1 MRCANLATS
10 GGFIAH
16 FASDAPAASRPHS
29 VVTCSTGRFRGRKPR
44 ERKATVSSSASRAD
58 VTAPAWRS
66 GLAQARAGV
75 GVAGSGRRK
84 SSRRRSSTSS
94 RPTLVALVTPSI
106 VLLVLINAYPL
117 LYGLFQSVH
126 NGSLISA
133 GSFVGL
139 DNYKTVLSEPRFWSS
154 AWFTLIFTLVSVFG
168 SWVIGLALA
177 LLLQLR
183 APGANIFKIL
193 LMLPWVLPVVVSA
206 TAWNWL
212 VATNDSPVPTVAR
225 ALGLAN
231 PLFLANP
238 TLAAILV
245 SLFKLWQSF
254 PFMML
259 MMSAALAGV
268 DANLYEAASLDGAT
282 RWQQLTHIT
291 LPMIARPIYISWIL
305 MIIFSVNDFPTI
317 FLLTGG
323 GPIDATTSLI
333 VLAYRTVFQDFLTG
347 PGVAIAFVMTA
358 VLVIIS
364 MVLFRQIRKVEI
376 E

>member
-1 MRCANLATS
+1 
-10 GGFIAH
+10 
-16 FASDAPAASRPHS
+16 
-29 VVTCSTGRFRGRKPR
+29 
-44 ERKATVSSSASRAD
+44 
-58 VTAPAWRS
+58 
-66 GLAQARAGV
+66 
-75 GVAGSGRRK
+75 
-84 SSRRRSSTSS
+84 
-94 RPTLVALVTPSI
+94 LV
-106 VLLVLINAYPL
+106 NAYPL

-154 AWFTLIFTLVSVFG
+154 VWFTLIFTLVGVFG
-168 SWVIGLALA
+168 SSVIGLALA
-177 LLLQLR
+177 LLLQR
-183 APGANIFKIL
+183 KAPGASIFKVL

-212 VATNDSPVPTVAR
+212 VATGDSPLPTVAR

-238 TLAAILV
+238 TLAGILV
-245 SLFKLWQSF
+245 CLFKLWQSF

-259 MMSAALAGV
+259 MMSAALAAV
-268 DANLYEAASLDGAT
+268 DPNVYEAASLDGAT

-291 LPMIARPIYISWIL
+291 LPIIARPIYISWIL
-305 MIIFSVNDFPTI
+305 MTIFSVNDFPTI

-323 GPIDATTSLI
+323 GPVDATTSLI
-333 VLAYRTVFQDFLTG
+333 VLAYRTVFQNFLTG

-358 VLVIIS
+358 VLVVIS

>member
-1 MRCANLATS
+1 M
-10 GGFIAH
+10 
-16 FASDAPAASRPHS
+16 
-29 VVTCSTGRFRGRKPR
+29 
-44 ERKATVSSSASRAD
+44 SSPASRANA
-58 VTAPAWRS
+58 TPPAWRA
-66 GLAQARAGV
+66 GLARARAGV
-75 GVAGSGRRK
+75 GITGPGRK
-84 SSRRRSSTSS
+84 KDSRRRSSTSS

-117 LYGLFQSVH
+117 LYGLYQSMH

-133 GSFVGL
+133 GSFTGL

-183 APGANIFKIL
+183 APGASIFKIL

-212 VATNDSPVPTVAR
+212 VATNGSPVPSVAR
-225 ALGLAN
+225 ALGLGN

-238 TLAAILV
+238 TLAAVLV
-245 SLFKLWQSF
+245 CLFKLWQSF

-259 MMSAALAGV
+259 MMSSALAGV
-268 DANLYEAASLDGAT
+268 DANVYEAASLDGAS

-291 LPMIARPIYISWIL
+291 LPIIARPVYISWIL

-358 VLVIIS
+358 VLVVIS